1 MKPILSI
8 TFFLLI
14 MAAAT
19 DEVAETKMPLPDR
32 SAISDPCLIPTGTCI
47 KFRIKDLQSEIQMR
61 FTKDEKI
68 LVLGER
74 LSKVNPEL
82 TTLEI
87 YTICSL
93 VEKYSSL
100 QGIDPELVMAIIIVE
115 SSGRIDAISPKGAVG
130 LMQVMPHMAEE
141 LGLDA
146 DPRQKHSGAGI
157 FAIDTNIRLGTF
169 ILADN
174 IRRWGYHKGIE
185 RYFWGT
191 GAADDRYIS
200 KVLKVMEGF
209 TPDRFNR
216 RFKG

>member
-1 MKPILSI
+1 MRQILSI

-19 DEVAETKMPLPDR
+19 DELAETKIPLPDR
-32 SAISDPCLIPTGTCI
+32 SAISDVE
-47 KFRIKDLQSEIQMR
+47 FRIKDLQSEIQAR

-68 LVLGER
+68 LAMGER
-74 LSKVNPEL
+74 LSKVNPKL
-82 TTLEI
+82 GISEI

-93 VEKYSSL
+93 VEKYSGL
-100 QGIDPELVMAIIIVE
+100 QGIDPYLVMAIIIVE
-115 SSGRIDAISPKGAVG
+115 SSGRSFAVSPKGAIG

-146 DPRQKHSGAGI
+146 DL

-174 IRRWGYHKGIE
+174 ISRWGYHKGIE

-209 TPDRFNR
+209 
-216 RFKG
+216 KG

>member
-1 MKPILSI
+1 MRPVLSI

-19 DEVAETKMPLPDR
+19 DELAETKMSLSRVGAIHELPL
-32 SAISDPCLIPTGTCI
+32 
-47 KFRIKDLQSEIQMR
+47 RIKDLQSEIQNNPPLPPFGKGGMGG
-61 FTKDEKI
+61 FSDEKI
-68 LVLGER
+68 LALGNG
-74 LSKVNPEL
+74 LAKVNPKL
-82 TTLEI
+82 TIIEI
-87 YTICSL
+87 YAICSL

-100 QGIDPELVMAIIIVE
+100 QEIDPYLVMAIIIVE
-115 SSGRIDAISPKGAVG
+115 SSGRSFAVSPKGAIG

-146 DPRQKHSGAGI
+146 DL
-157 FAIDTNIRLGTF
+157 FDIDTNIRLGTF

-191 GAADDRYIS
+191 TPPPPLLRGTGAADDRYIG
-200 KVLKVMEGF
+200 KVLKTLEEITG
-209 TPDRFNR
+209 
-216 RFKG
+216 

>member
-1 MKPILSI
+1 MRPILAI

-19 DEVAETKMPLPDR
+19 DMKIGIRDWGLGISEIPNPNISKPDR
-32 SAISDPCLIPTGTCI
+32 SAIYVTAGIKQGSDIE
-47 KFRIKDLQSEIQMR
+47 FRIKDLQSEIQDR
-61 FTKDEKI
+61 FIHDEKI
-68 LVLGER
+68 LAMGER
-74 LSKVNPEL
+74 LAKVNPKL
-82 TTLEI
+82 SISEI

-100 QGIDPELVMAIIIVE
+100 QGIDPELVMAIVIVE
-115 SSGRIDAISPKGAVG
+115 SSGRLDAVSPKGAIG

-146 DPRQKHSGAGI
+146 DL

-191 GAADDRYIS
+191 GAADDRYIG
-200 KVLKVMEGF
+200 KVLKIMEGF
-209 TPDRFNR
+209 
-216 RFKG
+216 KG

>member
-1 MKPILSI
+1 MKPILAI

-14 MAAAT
+14 MLVPEGLDRGAAAT
-19 DEVAETKMPLPDR
+19 DELAETNTDTSLE
-32 SAISDPCLIPTGTCI
+32 SGVLGLSISDIEL
-47 KFRIKDLQSEIQMR
+47 RIKAMQSEIQMR
-61 FTKDEKI
+61 FTSDEKI
-68 LVLGER
+68 LALSNR
-74 LSKVNPEL
+74 LAKVNPEL
-82 TTLEI
+82 TMGEI

-115 SSGRIDAISPKGAVG
+115 SSGRSFAVSPKGAVG

-146 DPRQKHSGAGI
+146 DL

-174 IRRWGYHKGIE
+174 IRRWGYQEGIQ

-209 TPDRFNR
+209 
-216 RFKG
+216 KG

>member
-1 MKPILSI
+1 MRQILSI

-19 DEVAETKMPLPDR
+19 DKLAETKIPLPDR

-47 KFRIKDLQSEIQMR
+47 EFRIKDLQSEIQAR

-68 LVLGER
+68 LVMGER
-74 LSKVNPEL
+74 LSKVNPKL
-82 TTLEI
+82 GISEI

-93 VEKYSSL
+93 VEKYSDL
-100 QGIDPELVMAIIIVE
+100 QGIDPYLVMAIIIVE
-115 SSGRIDAISPKGAVG
+115 SSGRSFAVSPKGAIG
-130 LMQVMPHMAEE
+130 LMQVMPHMADE

-146 DPRQKHSGAGI
+146 DL

-174 IRRWGYHKGIE
+174 ISRWGYHKGIE

-191 GAADDRYIS
+191 GAPDDRYIS

-209 TPDRFNR
+209 
-216 RFKG
+216 KG

>member
-1 MKPILSI
+1 MRPILSI

-19 DEVAETKMPLPDR
+19 DELAETKMSLSRVGAIHELPL
-32 SAISDPCLIPTGTCI
+32 
-47 KFRIKDLQSEIQMR
+47 RIKYLQSEIQAR
-61 FTKDEKI
+61 FISDEKI
-68 LVLGER
+68 LVMSER
-74 LSKVNPEL
+74 LSKVNPKL
-82 TTLEI
+82 GISEI
-87 YTICSL
+87 YTICSM
-93 VEKYSSL
+93 VEKYSGL
-100 QGIDPELVMAIIIVE
+100 QGIDTELVMAIIIVE
-115 SSGRIDAISPKGAVG
+115 SNGRIDAVSPKGAVG

-141 LGLDA
+141 LGVKGDLF
-146 DPRQKHSGAGI
+146 ST
-157 FAIDTNIRLGTF
+157 DTNIQLGTF

-209 TPDRFNR
+209 
-216 RFKG
+216 KG